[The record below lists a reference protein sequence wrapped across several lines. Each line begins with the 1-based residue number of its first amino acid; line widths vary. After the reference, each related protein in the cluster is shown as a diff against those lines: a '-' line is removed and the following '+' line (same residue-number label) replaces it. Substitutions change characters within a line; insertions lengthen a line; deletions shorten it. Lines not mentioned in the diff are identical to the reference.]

1 MEEGVGVQGGGAGVK
16 TYPKSRSISSVTTV
30 IWKSIEC

>member
-16 TYPKSRSISSVTTV
+16 TYPKSRSISSVTSHLE
-30 IWKSIEC
+30 ID